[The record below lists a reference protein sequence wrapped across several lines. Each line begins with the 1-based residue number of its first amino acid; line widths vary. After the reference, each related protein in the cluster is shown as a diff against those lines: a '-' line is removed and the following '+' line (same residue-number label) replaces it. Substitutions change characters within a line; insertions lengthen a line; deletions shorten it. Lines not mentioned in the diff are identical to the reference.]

1 MIIVND
7 SSYHKALHLGCC
19 SSPRSA
25 SAILFN
31 IYINGLFYFLTFD
44 ICNIVDDTTPYVC
57 NSSLEYV
64 LEELVEC
71 SALAI
76 EWFKINEMKMNAENC
91 HLFISG
97 KIFKQ
102 MRVRIRGDMMWGN
115 RTVKLL
121 GITIDNELKFDE
133 HLTQYLH

>member
-7 SSYHKALHLGCC
+7 SSYPKALHLGCC

-102 MRVRIRGDMMWGN
+102 MRVRIRGDLMWGN